1 MKKSTLPAAVFLVSL
16 GFLFI
21 SQLAGAQE
29 VSVTPP
35 PLAYP
40 KFSEPN
46 TTQAKVTGTYI
57 SISGEDFELTGFGI
71 SYTGRSV
78 LDRTEDD
85 RNQGVGYAGGFFSI
99 GGDLGGILL
108 SALVNYEMELYEKPG
123 SNLIGFIG
131 PNVTYAFIEDDT
143 NNYELLI
150 GGFQLSLQYSV
161 ESNGF
166 LLSPYLMYVNAVG
179 SLCFNGFN
187 IGYVTVAT
195 RIFFDVLIVSK
206 GITLSGIIQQAFA
219 DDSSDTLILQVSFN
233 FGPQSKDSKGDAPAK
248 TARMS
253 GRQPLGA
260 AGDSIQP
267 RYRGG

>member
-1 MKKSTLPAAVFLVSL
+1 MKKSTLPAAVFLVTL

-57 SISGEDFELTGFGI
+57 TISGKDFELTGFGI

-150 GGFQLSLQYSV
+150 GGFQLGLQYSV
-161 ESNGF
+161 ESNGL
-166 LLSPYLMYVNAVG
+166 LLSPYFMYVNAGG
-179 SLCFNGFN
+179 SLWVNGVHSGVEADATL
-187 IGYVTVAT
+187 IG
-195 RIFFDVLIVSK
+195 FDVLIVSK

-248 TARMS
+248 TARRS

>member
-1 MKKSTLPAAVFLVSL
+1 MQKTILQAAVCLLL

-21 SQLAGAQE
+21 SQLARAQE

-46 TTQAKVTGTYI
+46 TTQGKVTGTYI

-85 RNQGVGYAGGFFSI
+85 RNQGVGYAGGFVKI
-99 GGDLGGILL
+99 GGDLDGILL
-108 SALVNYEMELYEKPG
+108 SALVNYEMELYEKSG

-143 NNYELLI
+143 NDYELLI
-150 GGFQLSLQYSV
+150 GGFQLGLQYSV
-161 ESNGF
+161 ESNDL
-166 LLSPYLMYVNAVG
+166 LLSPYIMYVNAGG
-179 SLCFNGFN
+179 SLWVNGVHSGVEADATL
-187 IGYVTVAT
+187 IG
-195 RIFFDVLIVSK
+195 FEVLMISK

-219 DDSSDTLILQVSFN
+219 DDSSDTLTLQVSFN
-233 FGPQSKDSKGDAPAK
+233 FGPQLKDSKGDAPAK
-248 TARMS
+248 TARRS
-253 GRQPLGA
+253 GRQPAGA
-260 AGDSIQP
+260 AGDSIWP